1 MKNTNIKKIFL
12 SCIERCTALVFLI
25 EMLLGGSYLN
35 FALRRCSQA
44 VSSRLDGRTF
54 VAFRVIWHNCY
65 RATAHIVALFGH
77 CDWNLNFIHRL
88 VYIRP
93 VTYSNRTVCIRA
105 SCPYVSSHHNTAAML
120 PIILI
125 SIAII
130 RPDWIRKVQTPSI
143 LQRDVFRAVKSN
155 ALELTCRAAIGVSI
169 GIYGLDFL
177 WQLNNV
183 TKWVT
188 NSNFTS
194 EIRSLFILT
203 TRFCTNSIAYYSM
216 VVTNKRYMV
225 LQRVPLILNSSCE
238 IVAHD
243 LRSSNTVGVESRI
256 MVITPDV

>member
-1 MKNTNIKKIFL
+1 LSRERKKNALRTKIKIRDMKNTNIKQIFL
-12 SCIERCTALVFLI
+12 FCIECCAALVFLI
-25 EMLLGGSYLN
+25 EMLLGGVTPE
-35 FALRRCSQA
+35 LRLTQA

-130 RPDWIRKVQTPSI
+130 QPDWIRKVQTPSI

-155 ALELTCRAAIGVSI
+155 ALELTCRAVSI

-188 NSNFTS
+188 NSNFTF
-194 EIRSLFILT
+194 EIRSLFILA
-203 TRFCTNSIAYYSM
+203 TRFCINSIAYYSM

-225 LQRVPLILNSSCE
+225 LSTCLSWF
-238 IVAHD
+238 
-243 LRSSNTVGVESRI
+243 
-256 MVITPDV
+256 